1 MAVNYI
7 AIWGLVAIA
16 ASLLAGI
23 VAAMKN
29 RNVSYWMGWSFVL
42 PPMVIALFLIPAL
55 KQPRPAR
62 RSDEDDESV

>member
-7 AIWGLVAIA
+7 VIWGLTAIA
-16 ASLLAGI
+16 ASLIAGI

-42 PPMVIALFLIPAL
+42 PPMLIALFLIPAL
-55 KQPRPAR
+55 KEPRPAS
-62 RSDEDDESV
+62 RSNDDDDSI